1 MKKLYV
7 LPLLI
12 IFFINGCSIIN
23 NSVSLE
29 KPNKG
34 EKKLGIDPHVTIGK
48 LNNGLTYYIRE
59 NKKPE
64 NKVEG
69 KK

>member
-12 IFFINGCSIIN
+12 IFILNGCSI
-23 NSVSLE
+23 V
-29 KPNKG
+29 NKG
-34 EKKLGIDPHVTIGK
+34 EKKLGIDPQVTIGK
-48 LNNGLTYYIRE
+48 LENGLTYYIRE

-64 NKVEG
+64 N
-69 KK
+69 